1 LGVVD
6 AWEQMNTKAVAYED
20 IIMKVSFKVVKANPA
35 DPVCMYV
42 FNIEKLNK

>member
-1 LGVVD
+1 MGVVD

-20 IIMKVSFKVVKANPA
+20 IIMKVSFKVVKANPV

>member
-1 LGVVD
+1 MVD
-6 AWEQMNTKAVAYED
+6 AWEQISSKAVAYEN
-20 IIMKVSFKVVKANPA
+20 IILPVSFKIAKTNPN